1 MPLKKGV
8 KFIGGNIHELMEH
21 GRSHAQ
27 SVAIAMKVA
36 GKSTKPRK

>member
-8 KFIGGNIHELMEH
+8 QFIGGNIHELMEH
-21 GRSHAQ
+21 GRSRVQ

-36 GKSTKPRK
+36 GKDIPRKK